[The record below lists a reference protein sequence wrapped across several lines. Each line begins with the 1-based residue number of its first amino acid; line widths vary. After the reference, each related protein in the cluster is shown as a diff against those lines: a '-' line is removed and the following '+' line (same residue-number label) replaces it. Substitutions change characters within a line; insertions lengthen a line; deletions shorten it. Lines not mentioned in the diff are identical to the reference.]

1 MSLPEGKRN
10 LRLHR
15 GNEMIRTA
23 IGRVFLLLVGLGF
36 LSYSVVAQDASVPD
50 LTSMSIEDLSQIRLS
65 TASRHLEDPRKAPAA
80 VTVIT
85 SEEITRY
92 GWRTL
97 ADLLRSVTGFY
108 TAYDRTYSYVGVRG
122 FLQSGDY
129 NARILLL
136 IDGHRVNENIFDS
149 ALMGTEFPLD
159 LNLIDRVEVV
169 RGPGSSLF
177 GTDAELAV
185 VNVFTRQPSHQ
196 PTAELTTGADS
207 FSGRTGEM
215 RVSLRTGHIAAMLSA
230 SIYRSNGAQQ
240 LFFPEF
246 ASPDTNNG
254 IASNLDGDRYDH
266 AFGMFRRGQFRL
278 EGVFGTRDKIVP
290 NASYATIF
298 GDPGNRS
305 IDTRGYLDAS
315 YTHSFSVNTQMDL
328 RAYYDAYRFTGS
340 YPYTGDGGAGRVVQM
355 NDAAADSVGM
365 EFVLGQKLGRH
376 RIAVGATGEHNFRVN
391 QRNYYVGQPPF
402 LDDHRGLDLAAVFG
416 EAELNPSKHFSFNL
430 GAREDWYNL
439 YGANLSPRLAA
450 MFFPTANTSLKYIYS
465 GAFRAPDPYDE
476 FYVDQ
481 VDITETNK
489 SLKPEKIKSQTV
501 LLEHAFKPGLEL
513 AVSGFANNLSN
524 VIKEQEDPLTGDTHF
539 ANETGDIGRG
549 AEVEMIAKSG
559 SGWEGRASYTF
570 ARTHQKQW
578 DTTLMN
584 SPAHLAKLNAL
595 IPLKQAGYGGGELLY
610 TGSQPSFLGPRV
622 GSAFL
627 ANATLSTRAFA
638 GGFQLS
644 ASCYNVLDRRFGTPT
659 GPEVAAPATVQDGR
673 TFRFRLT
680 YRRSAERK
688 WPAQ

>member
-1 MSLPEGKRN
+1 MFRY
-10 LRLHR
+10 
-15 GNEMIRTA
+15 A
-23 IGRVFLLLVGLGF
+23 ICRAFLLLGGVGGA
-36 LSYSVVAQDASVPD
+36 LSYPVVAQDPSVPD
-50 LTSMSIEDLSQIRLS
+50 LTSMSIEDLSHVRLS

-85 SEEITRY
+85 GEEITRY

-149 ALMGTEFPLD
+149 ALVGTEFPLD

-169 RGPGSSLF
+169 RGSGSSLF

-185 VNVFTRQPSHQ
+185 VNVFTRQPSNQ
-196 PTAELTTGADS
+196 TTAEMTSGADS
-207 FSGRTGEM
+207 FSGRAGEM
-215 RVSLRTGHIAAMLSA
+215 RLSLRTGQLAAMLSG
-230 SIYRSNGAQQ
+230 SIYRSNGAHR

-246 ASPDTNNG
+246 ASPDTNDG
-254 IASNLDGDRYDH
+254 IATNLDGDRYDH
-266 AFGMFRRGQFRL
+266 AFGMVRRGQFRL

-298 GDPGNRS
+298 GDPANRS
-305 IDTRGYLDAS
+305 IDTRGYLDGS
-315 YTHSFSVNTQMDL
+315 YTHNFSVNTQLDL

-340 YPYTGDGGAGRVVQM
+340 YPYTGDGGVGRVVQM

-376 RIAVGATGEHNFRVN
+376 RMAVGATGEHNFRVN
-391 QRNYYVGQPPF
+391 QRNYYIGQAPF
-402 LDDHRGLDLAAVFG
+402 LDDHRKLDLAAVFG
-416 EAELNPSKHFSFNL
+416 EVELNPSKRFSFNL

-439 YGANLSPRLAA
+439 YGTNLSPRLAA
-450 MFFPTANTSLKYIYS
+450 MFFPTASTSLKYIYS

-501 LLEHAFKPGLEL
+501 LLEHAFKPGLQL

-524 VIKEQEDPLTGDTHF
+524 VIKEQEDPVTGDTHF

-549 AEVEMIAKSG
+549 AEVEMIAKSAY
-559 SGWEGRASYTF
+559 GWQGRASYTF
-570 ARTHQKQW
+570 ARTYQKQW
-578 DTTLMN
+578 DTTVMN
-584 SPAHLAKLNAL
+584 SPAHLAKLNSI
-595 IPLKQAGYGGGELLY
+595 IPLKRAGYAGGEFLY
-610 TGSQPSFLGPRV
+610 TGSQPNFLGQRI
-622 GSAFL
+622 GSSFL
-627 ANATLSTRAFA
+627 ANATISTRTFA
-638 GGFQLS
+638 DGFQLS
-644 ASCYNVLDRRFGTPT
+644 ASCYNVLDRTFGTPT

-688 WPAQ
+688 WPAP

>member
-1 MSLPEGKRN
+1 MFRA
-10 LRLHR
+10 
-15 GNEMIRTA
+15 A
-23 IGRVFLLLVGLGF
+23 IFRAFLLLGGLGGV
-36 LSYSVVAQDASVPD
+36 SYPVAGQDASVPD
-50 LTSMSIEDLSQIRLS
+50 LTSLSIEDLSQVRLS
-65 TASRHLEDPRKAPAA
+65 TASRHLDDPRKAPAA

-85 SEEITRY
+85 GEEIVRY

-97 ADLLRSVTGFY
+97 ADVLRSVTGFY
-108 TAYDRTYSYVGVRG
+108 TAYDRTYNYVGVRG

-159 LNLIDRVEVV
+159 LNLIDRIEVV

-185 VNVFTRQPSHQ
+185 VNVFTRQPSNQ
-196 PTAELTTGADS
+196 TTAELTSGADS
-207 FSGRTGEM
+207 FSGRTGEVRM
-215 RVSLRTGHIAAMLSA
+215 SFRSGQLAAMLSG
-230 SIYRSNGAQQ
+230 SLYRSNGAQQ

-246 ASPDTNNG
+246 ASPENNDG
-254 IASNLDGDRYDH
+254 IATNLDGDRYDH
-266 AFGMFRRGQFRL
+266 AFGMIRRGPFRL

-315 YTHSFSVNTQMDL
+315 YSRNLSANTQLDL
-328 RAYYDAYRFTGS
+328 RGYYDAYRFRGS
-340 YPYTGDGGAGRVVQM
+340 YPYTGDGGSSRAVQM

-365 EFVLGQKLGRH
+365 ELVLGQRLGRH
-376 RIAVGATGEHNFRVN
+376 RIAVGATGEHDFRVD
-391 QRNYYVGQPPF
+391 QRNYYVGQAPF
-402 LDDHRGLDLAAVFG
+402 LDDHRGMDLAAVFG
-416 EAELNPSKHFSFNL
+416 EVELNPSKQFTFNL

-439 YGANLSPRLAA
+439 YGASLSPRLAA
-450 MFFPTANTSLKYIYS
+450 MYFPTASTSLKYIYS

-489 SLKPEKIKSQTV
+489 SLKPEKIKSQTL
-501 LLEHAFKPGLEL
+501 LLEHDFKPGLQL

-524 VIKEQEDPLTGDTHF
+524 VIKEQEDPVTGDTHF

-549 AEVEMIAKSG
+549 GELEMIAKRA
-559 SGWEGRASYTF
+559 SGWEGRASYTY
-570 ARTHQKQW
+570 AHTRQKQW
-578 DTTLMN
+578 GTTVMN
-584 SPAHLAKLNAL
+584 SPAHLAKLNG
-595 IPLKQAGYGGGELLY
+595 IVPLKRAGYVGGEFLY
-610 TGSQPSFLGPRV
+610 TGSEPNFMGQRI
-622 GSAFL
+622 GSSFL
-627 ANATLSTRAFA
+627 ANATISTRTFRN
-638 GGFQLS
+638 GFQFS
-644 ASCYNVLDRRFGTPT
+644 ASCYNLLDRSYGTPT
-659 GPEVAAPATVQDGR
+659 GPEVTSPATIQDGR

-680 YRRSAERK
+680 YRHSSERK
-688 WPAQ
+688 WPTP